1 MLPLAIEI
9 KFDTVEQCMLGHYP
23 VLKSNM
29 VDELCFQHMEKVFG
43 DSVVPA
49 ITLTAHALNEPMFFE
64 YCSER
69 TPRTVQ
75 AIPFRVVI
83 CQN

>member
-1 MLPLAIEI
+1 MLPLAIKI
-9 KFDTVEQCMLGHYP
+9 NFGIVEQCMLGLCP

-29 VDELCFQHMEKVFG
+29 VDELCFQRMENVFG

-49 ITLTAHALNEPMFFE
+49 ITFTAHSLNEPMFFE
-64 YCSER
+64 NCFER
-69 TPRTVQ
+69 PPRTVL